1 MKCDIICNYMVVCQ
15 RSYLAVTLQCSIACY
30 YLTPKKSEAS
40 TAACTLVR
48 SATGSTVYSSCVTAT
63 CRSVKIT
70 LGMIPKISA
79 TISIGSTSMNSRR
92 EISVV
97 NDRYCE
103 YAPNDSRLNRKIL

>member
-1 MKCDIICNYMVVCQ
+1 MVCRSIIPKITHRCGYLNMECD
-15 RSYLAVTLQCSIACY
+15 YL
-30 YLTPKKSEAS
+30 PPRAS
-40 TAACTLVR
+40 TAASMLVR
-48 SATGSTVYSSCVTAT
+48 SATGSTAYSSCVTAT

-70 LGMIPKISA
+70 LGMIPKIRA
-79 TISIGSTSMNSRR
+79 TSSIGSTNMNSRR